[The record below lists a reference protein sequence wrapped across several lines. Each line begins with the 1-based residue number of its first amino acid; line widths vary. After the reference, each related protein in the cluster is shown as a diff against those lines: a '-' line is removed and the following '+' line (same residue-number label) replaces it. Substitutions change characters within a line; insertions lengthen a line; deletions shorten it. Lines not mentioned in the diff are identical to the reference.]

1 MRLTSAPKAEDV
13 RPLPVLRA
21 ALSHVKAHFVEN
33 EDFDF
38 ANEQLKSKF
47 ENSVVLEFLNW
58 IVDSFVLTV
67 SKIGQ
72 AFDKTLRF
80 SIFATI
86 SFWTFTRLIL
96 ECC

>member
-13 RPLPVLRA
+13 RPLSVLRA

-47 ENSVVLEFLNW
+47 ENSIVLDLLDW
-58 IVDSFVLTV
+58 IVDISVLTV
-67 SKIGQ
+67 SKFGQ
-72 AFDKTLRF
+72 AFDRTLPF
-80 SIFATI
+80 SIFAII
-86 SFWTFTRLIL
+86 SFWMCMRLIL
-96 ECC
+96 GCC